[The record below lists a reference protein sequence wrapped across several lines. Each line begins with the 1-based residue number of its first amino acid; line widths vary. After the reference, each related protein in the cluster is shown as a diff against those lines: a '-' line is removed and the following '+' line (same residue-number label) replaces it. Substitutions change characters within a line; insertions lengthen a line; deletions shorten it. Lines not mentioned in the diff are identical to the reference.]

1 VQITGSCPKCGEKLK
16 LSMTVWDGNAAEF
29 LDGVAARCEH
39 CGDVVVEWDKIEF
52 YSVRYRGEEGRDDR
66 R

>member
-1 VQITGSCPKCGEKLK
+1 
-16 LSMTVWDGNAAEF
+16 MTVWDGNAAEF